1 MKYLFY
7 CTIIFLCCSCT
18 KDYNS
23 QYTAVIINNTT
34 HSIKILF
41 FKNGVVSSDDTVRI
55 SQNQQFEIASGTQRG
70 NIKAPGFTSKYF
82 GGNNDS
88 VIVLFDN
95 LYKISHYVNAP
106 IQKAPKHYLYSS
118 PRNIQNVLSYRF
130 VTTSTSKNSIQN
142 DHYYDFKEQDYL
154 DAL

>member
-1 MKYLFY
+1 M
-7 CTIIFLCCSCT
+7 IFLCVSCT

-23 QYTAVIINNTT
+23 QYTT

-41 FKNGVVSSDDTVRI
+41 FKNGAVSSNDTVRLG
-55 SQNQQFEIASGTQRG
+55 QNQQFEIASGTQRG
-70 NIKAPGFTSKYF
+70 NITAPGFTSKYF

-88 VIVLFDN
+88 VIVVFDN

-106 IQKAPKHYLYSS
+106 IQKATKHYLYSS
-118 PRNIQNVLSYRF
+118 TRSIPNVLSYRF
-130 VTTSTSKNSIQN
+130 VSTPNSKNSSQN